1 MKKLTYWQLTV
12 AEVKGF
18 RDLIVVAHSQG
29 LDLDYEI
36 TIKSPR
42 HDYGFVALW
51 EDAIG
56 EKHRIEILTFAN
68 GNKQYIHSVK
78 EFSRWIDIHNGF
90 EHPPFVP
97 ECVMDAIDLAVE
109 RYSKNYGEN

>member
-12 AEVKGF
+12 ADVKWY

-42 HDYGFVALW
+42 HDFGFVAFW
-51 EDAIG
+51 EDGIG
-56 EKHRIEILTFAN
+56 EQHRTEILPFAN

-78 EFSRWIDIHNGF
+78 EGSRWIDTHSGF
-90 EHPPFVP
+90 ERPRFVP
-97 ECVMDAIDLAVE
+97 ECIMDAIDLAVE
-109 RYSKNYGEN
+109 RYSKNYGE